1 MINKDF
7 LNNLYN
13 GVDELPAYNYYKA
26 DEDIKFLLKDKTI
39 NINAVQEIRL
49 HELHNEYREWV
60 AKQLFKEKYN
70 NHLLDNAKKIQLNNR
85 IAKLSLIIEI
95 LKIRKGNYT
104 LIEEAFTSEE
114 ITRLHSQLQECM
126 IPIIP
131 TFDLLLSTCERGVK
145 GVTSELGMM
154 AKEQQKE
161 VNFNYISEV
170 AQVSRYLKMPLKPM
184 DLTLS
189 EWISYNKIIQEDA
202 K

>member
-1 MINKDF
+1 
-7 LNNLYN
+7 
-13 GVDELPAYNYYKA
+13 
-26 DEDIKFLLKDKTI
+26 
-39 NINAVQEIRL
+39 
-49 HELHNEYREWV
+49 
-60 AKQLFKEKYN
+60 
-70 NHLLDNAKKIQLNNR
+70 
-85 IAKLSLIIEI
+85 
-95 LKIRKGNYT
+95 
-104 LIEEAFTSEE
+104 
-114 ITRLHSQLQECM
+114 M